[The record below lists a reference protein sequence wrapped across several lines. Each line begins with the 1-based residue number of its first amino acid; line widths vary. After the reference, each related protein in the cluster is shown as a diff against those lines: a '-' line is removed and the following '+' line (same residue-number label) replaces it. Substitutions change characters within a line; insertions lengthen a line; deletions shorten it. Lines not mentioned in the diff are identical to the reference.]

1 VSTLDAYFSDINETP
16 LLSGE
21 EEKLLALRIQ
31 AGDPEAR
38 DHMARANLRLV
49 VNMAR
54 KYVGKGLDM
63 ADLISEGNIG
73 LMRAVEGFDPSRG
86 FRFSSYA
93 SWWIRQALQN
103 ALVNQAPEIRVPK
116 YMHILLIKWK
126 RAAVKL
132 LDKLGRA
139 PTNEEIAASI
149 GLPKKKLKIVMR
161 AMRIHGA
168 VPLTCYAGDGES
180 PDEALVNNR
189 EPAPDANLEKA
200 DDWRR
205 VELLIDKLDQREATV
220 LRMRF
225 GLGGQEPRCLKEVGE
240 VLGLTRER
248 IRQIESKVLGKL
260 RESMATA

>member
-1 VSTLDAYFSDINETP
+1 MSTLDRYFSDINETP
-16 LLSGE
+16 LLSAE
-21 EEKLLALRIQ
+21 EEKLLALRIR
-31 AGDPEAR
+31 AGDLEAR
-38 DHMARANLRLV
+38 DHLTRANLRLV
-49 VNMAR
+49 VNIAR
-54 KYVGKGLDM
+54 KYAGRGLET

-86 FRFSSYA
+86 VRFSSYA
-93 SWWIRQALQN
+93 SWWIKQALQN

-149 GLPKKKLKIVMR
+149 GLPKKKLKIVMK
-161 AMRIHGA
+161 ALRIHGA
-168 VPLTCYAGDGES
+168 MPLPCYVGDGES
-180 PDEALVNNR
+180 PDEALVNHR
-189 EPAPDANLEKA
+189 EPAPDANLETA
-200 DDWRR
+200 DDWKK
-205 VELLIDKLDQREATV
+205 VEDLIDKLDQREAAV

-225 GLGGQEPRCLKEVGE
+225 GLGGQEPRCLKQVGE

-260 RESMATA
+260 RQSMATA